1 MSDCSAWVDIY
12 DALNGVD
19 WVGGT
24 AAARLNPCGAT
35 WTDWTKSI
43 VCTQE
48 RDMKHISEI
57 YLMGQRIPGATGQ
70 IDVNGVLPAS
80 ISRLQHL
87 VALSI
92 VNSGLTGSLP
102 PSLGEIPSLKMIWLD
117 HNPKLGGAIPITF
130 AHLNLTVLEIHYS
143 NFSGPLPPMNFAE
156 IPDCT
161 MYNDNWSGAGPL
173 GSPTFACP
181 LPHGAETCGAVCV

>member
-1 MSDCSAWVDIY
+1 MSDCTAWVEIY
-12 DALNGVD
+12 DALNGEH
-19 WVGGT
+19 WIGGT
-24 AAARLNPCGAT
+24 PAARLDPCGAT

-57 YLMGQRIPGATGQ
+57 YLMGQLVPGTTERM
-70 IDVNGVLPAS
+70 DVNGVLPAS
-80 ISRLQHL
+80 INQLQHL

-92 VNSGLTGSLP
+92 VNSGLVGHLP

-117 HNPKLGGAIPITF
+117 HNAQLGGAIPITF

-143 NFSGPLPPMNFAE
+143 NFSGPLPPLNYAA

-161 MYNDNWSGAGPL
+161 MYNDNWSGAGAP
-173 GSPTFACP
+173 GRPTFACP
-181 LPHGAETCGAVCV
+181 LPQGADTCGAVCV